1 MTDIFE
7 EWFKRIEL
15 RLKYELDPA
24 MFEKIINIMLTELRT
39 LHNEEKL
46 KQEKEAEKLRKRFAS
61 D

>member
-7 EWFKRIEL
+7 EWFKRIEI

-24 MFEKIINIMLTELRT
+24 LYEKIINIMLTELRT

-46 KQEKEAEKLRKRFAS
+46 KQDRETERLRKKFAS

>member
-7 EWFKRIEL
+7 EWFKRIEI

-24 MFEKIINIMLTELRT
+24 MYEKVLNIMLTELRT

-46 KQEKEAEKLRKRFAS
+46 KQERETERLRKRFS
-61 D
+61 QD